1 MDKLFV
7 QVKEKYLVRYPVQNL
22 TTDTGQQLHTAS
34 LGLAVVADRRL
45 FVDKR
50 RMKLKCVA
58 SIFDIYHKINEISVE
73 KIRRKRNQIMS
84 ESPAAN
90 QSSEC
95 SYKVL
100 FSTSYYHFE
109 AMATHPLLNS
119 RGYLGVDI

>member
-1 MDKLFV
+1 MENLFV

-45 FVDKR
+45 FADKR

-58 SIFDIYHKINEISVE
+58 SIFDVYHKINEISVE
-73 KIRRKRNQIMS
+73 KTRRKRNQIMS

-95 SYKVL
+95 SVKFY
-100 FSTSYYHFE
+100 ST
-109 AMATHPLLNS
+109 LLTS
-119 RGYLGVDI
+119 ILSPWRHTLL